1 MPTLLELIAQ
11 RDEIEKQIKEKRHT
25 DLAYAIASVNAM
37 ITEYGLTQEDIF
49 GSSSASKKDSSK
61 GSKVKVPAKYRD
73 TFTGAEWS
81 GRGLAPK
88 WLDGK
93 NRAEYLIAH

>member
-1 MPTLLELIAQ
+1 MTTLLELIAQ

-37 ITEYGLTQEDIF
+37 MAEYGLTQEDIF
-49 GSSSASKKDSSK
+49 GTPSASKNESTK
-61 GSKVKVPAKYRD
+61 GSKAKVPAKFRD

-81 GRGLAPK
+81 GRGLVPK
-88 WLDGK
+88 WLQGK
-93 NRAEYLIAH
+93 DPAQYLIVS